1 MKKIIYSAAVAAM
14 MLSGAGASAQ
24 DYKGSDPMGTISYA
38 LPQTCLTLEVE
49 AQQQKFFAGPYAKY
63 AQKYLGIDAK
73 TEDQSTFQVTSV
85 KLTPYVEADQT
96 RRFLITPGKGADAFL
111 QMSAQGLVS
120 ITDGNFG
127 NGSMFRFTKPT
138 TGDFAGK
145 GVSSNITSEATTLY
159 KTQKDEDVYNKIAV
173 QQNMVVEKSL
183 DKKAQEAAEM
193 IFDLREKRVQIVT
206 GDTDATYSGE
216 AMAAAIAEIKALEEE
231 YMMLFIGYSE
241 YQTQTMKFDVV
252 PSASAKSQVY
262 VAFRLSDNE
271 GLVASDNMSGKPYL
285 LELDVKGIENPGN
298 QIPAGSVKGQTAVY
312 RIPAICGVKLT
323 DGVNILLQD
332 RVAVYQLG
340 TESTYQISTK

>member
-1 MKKIIYSAAVAAM
+1 MKKMICTAAAVV
-14 MLSGAGASAQ
+14 MLSGIGASAQ
-24 DYKGSDPMGTISYA
+24 NYKGTDPMGTVSYA

-63 AQKYLGIDAK
+63 AQKYLGIDAQ
-73 TEDQSTFQVTSV
+73 TEDKSTFQVTSV

-96 RRFLITPGKGADAFL
+96 RRFLITPGNGGATFL
-111 QMSAQGLVS
+111 QMSAQGLIS

-127 NGSMFRFTKPT
+127 QGSQFRFTKPSV
-138 TGDFAGK
+138 GDFAGK

-183 DKKAQEAAEM
+183 DKKAQEAADM
-193 IFDLREKRVQIVT
+193 IFDLREKRIQIVT
-206 GDTDATYSGE
+206 GDTDATYRGE
-216 AMAAAIAEIKALEEE
+216 AMAAAIAEIKALEQE

-252 PSASAKSQVY
+252 PSADAKSQVY

-285 LELDVKGIENPGN
+285 LELDVKDIERPVN
-298 QIPAGSVKGQTAVY
+298 QVSAGSVKGQTAVY